1 MVFAKLQRLIGGV
14 LLGGMIMGAGARAE
28 DPQAEVILKAL
39 SAARPDLQYE
49 QPRPSPMAGL
59 YEVQVKGGPLLYIDA
74 DASHFIAGDLF
85 AVQKSGFV
93 NLAEQGRQKERAEL
107 IAAVKPE
114 DMIIF
119 APENPKATIAVF
131 TDVDCGYCRKLHSEV
146 AELNALGIAVHYLA
160 FPRAGLGSPSFRK
173 IASAWCAKDPG
184 AALTSRAPPR
194 RSPLL
199 YLFFDYTPEKQ
210 ENPPSTGIT
219 VHVTKLEASLSR
231 KCSAPCS
238 SFASPKRRKGVF
250 ARTV

>member
-74 DASHFIAGDLF
+74 DASHFISGDVF

-146 AELNALGIAVHYLA
+146 AELNELGIAVHYLA

-184 AALTSRAPPR
+184 AALTSLKNGEEIPENVCADNPVAAQI
-194 RSPLL
+194 LL
-199 YLFFDYTPEKQ
+199 GEKVGVNGTPALVLEDGTLVPGYRPAK
-210 ENPPSTGIT
+210 ELAKLLGI
-219 VHVTKLEASLSR
+219 E
-231 KCSAPCS
+231 
-238 SFASPKRRKGVF
+238 
-250 ARTV
+250 

>member
-119 APENPKATIAVF
+119 APENPKATITVF

-184 AALTSRAPPR
+184 AALTSLKNGEEIPENVCADNPVAAQI
-194 RSPLL
+194 LL
-199 YLFFDYTPEKQ
+199 GEKVGVNGTPALVLEDGTLVPGYRPATELAKLL
-210 ENPPSTGIT
+210 GI
-219 VHVTKLEASLSR
+219 E
-231 KCSAPCS
+231 
-238 SFASPKRRKGVF
+238 
-250 ARTV
+250 

>member
-74 DASHFIAGDLF
+74 DGSHFIAGDLF

-119 APENPKATIAVF
+119 APQNPKATITVF
-131 TDVDCGYCRKLHSEV
+131 TDVDCGYCQKLHSEV

-184 AALTSRAPPR
+184 AALTSLKNGEDIPENVCADNPVAAQM
-194 RSPLL
+194 LL
-199 YLFFDYTPEKQ
+199 GEKVGVNGTPALVLEDGTLVPGYRPAK
-210 ENPPSTGIT
+210 ELAKLLGI
-219 VHVTKLEASLSR
+219 E
-231 KCSAPCS
+231 
-238 SFASPKRRKGVF
+238 
-250 ARTV
+250 

>member
-74 DASHFIAGDLF
+74 DGRHFIAGDLF

-184 AALTSRAPPR
+184 AALTSLKNGEEIPENVCADNPVAAQI
-194 RSPLL
+194 LL
-199 YLFFDYTPEKQ
+199 GEKVGVNGTPALVLEDGTLVPGYRPAK
-210 ENPPSTGIT
+210 ELAKLLGI
-219 VHVTKLEASLSR
+219 E
-231 KCSAPCS
+231 
-238 SFASPKRRKGVF
+238 
-250 ARTV
+250 

>member
-14 LLGGMIMGAGARAE
+14 LLGGMILGAGARAE
-28 DPQAEVILKAL
+28 DPQAELILKAL

-184 AALTSRAPPR
+184 AALTSLKNGEEIPENVCADNPVAAQI
-194 RSPLL
+194 LL
-199 YLFFDYTPEKQ
+199 GEKVGVNGTPALVLEDGTLVPGYRPAK
-210 ENPPSTGIT
+210 ELAKLLGI
-219 VHVTKLEASLSR
+219 E
-231 KCSAPCS
+231 
-238 SFASPKRRKGVF
+238 
-250 ARTV
+250 

>member
-1 MVFAKLQRLIGGV
+1 MVFAKLQRLVGGV
-14 LLGGMIMGAGARAE
+14 LLGGMILGAGARAE
-28 DPQAEVILKAL
+28 DPQAELILKAL

-184 AALTSRAPPR
+184 AALTSLKNGEEIPENVCADNPVAAQI
-194 RSPLL
+194 LL
-199 YLFFDYTPEKQ
+199 GEKVGVNGTPALVLEDGTLVPGYRPAK
-210 ENPPSTGIT
+210 ELAKLLGI
-219 VHVTKLEASLSR
+219 E
-231 KCSAPCS
+231 
-238 SFASPKRRKGVF
+238 
-250 ARTV
+250 

>member
-74 DASHFIAGDLF
+74 DGRHFIAGDLF

-93 NLAEQGRQKERAEL
+93 NLAEQGRQQERAEL

-146 AELNALGIAVHYLA
+146 AELNELGIAVHYLA

-184 AALTSRAPPR
+184 AALTSLKNGEEIPENVCADNPVAAQI
-194 RSPLL
+194 LL
-199 YLFFDYTPEKQ
+199 GEKVGVNGTPALVLEDGTLVPGYRPAK
-210 ENPPSTGIT
+210 ELAKLLGI
-219 VHVTKLEASLSR
+219 E
-231 KCSAPCS
+231 
-238 SFASPKRRKGVF
+238 
-250 ARTV
+250 

>member
-1 MVFAKLQRLIGGV
+1 MVFAKLQRLVGGV
-14 LLGGMIMGAGARAE
+14 LLGGMILGAGARAE
-28 DPQAEVILKAL
+28 DPQAELILKAL

-49 QPRPSPMAGL
+49 QPRPSPVAGL

-74 DASHFIAGDLF
+74 DGRHFIAGDLF

-146 AELNALGIAVHYLA
+146 AELNELGIAVHYLA

-184 AALTSRAPPR
+184 AALTSLKNGEEIPENVCADNPVAAQI
-194 RSPLL
+194 LL
-199 YLFFDYTPEKQ
+199 GEKVGVNGTPALVLEDGTLVPGYRPAK
-210 ENPPSTGIT
+210 ELAKLLGI
-219 VHVTKLEASLSR
+219 E
-231 KCSAPCS
+231 
-238 SFASPKRRKGVF
+238 
-250 ARTV
+250 

>member
-1 MVFAKLQRLIGGV
+1 MVFAKLQRLVGGV
-14 LLGGMIMGAGARAE
+14 LLGGMILGAGARAE
-28 DPQAEVILKAL
+28 DPQAELILKAL

-74 DASHFIAGDLF
+74 DGRHFIAGDLF

-146 AELNALGIAVHYLA
+146 AELNELGIAVHYLA

-184 AALTSRAPPR
+184 AALTSLKNGEEIPENVCADNPVAAQI
-194 RSPLL
+194 LL
-199 YLFFDYTPEKQ
+199 GEKVGVNGTPALVLEDGTLVPGYRPAK
-210 ENPPSTGIT
+210 ELAKLLGI
-219 VHVTKLEASLSR
+219 E
-231 KCSAPCS
+231 
-238 SFASPKRRKGVF
+238 
-250 ARTV
+250 

>member
-74 DASHFIAGDLF
+74 DGRHFIAGDLF

-146 AELNALGIAVHYLA
+146 AELNELGIAVHYLA

-184 AALTSRAPPR
+184 AALTSLKNGEEIPENVCADNPVAAQI
-194 RSPLL
+194 LL
-199 YLFFDYTPEKQ
+199 GEKVGVNGTPALVLEDGTLVPGYRPAKDLAKLL
-210 ENPPSTGIT
+210 GI
-219 VHVTKLEASLSR
+219 E
-231 KCSAPCS
+231 
-238 SFASPKRRKGVF
+238 
-250 ARTV
+250 

>member
-74 DASHFIAGDLF
+74 DGSHFIAGDLF

-184 AALTSRAPPR
+184 AALTSLKNGEEIPENVCADNPVAAQM
-194 RSPLL
+194 LL
-199 YLFFDYTPEKQ
+199 GEQVGVNGTPALVLEDGTLVPGYRPAKDLAKLL
-210 ENPPSTGIT
+210 GI
-219 VHVTKLEASLSR
+219 E
-231 KCSAPCS
+231 
-238 SFASPKRRKGVF
+238 
-250 ARTV
+250 

>member
-74 DASHFIAGDLF
+74 DGRHFIAGDLF

-146 AELNALGIAVHYLA
+146 AELNELGIAVHYLA

-184 AALTSRAPPR
+184 AALTSLKNGEEIPENVCADNPVAAQI
-194 RSPLL
+194 LL
-199 YLFFDYTPEKQ
+199 GEKVGVNGTPALVLEDGTLVPGYRPAK
-210 ENPPSTGIT
+210 ELAKLLGI
-219 VHVTKLEASLSR
+219 E
-231 KCSAPCS
+231 
-238 SFASPKRRKGVF
+238 
-250 ARTV
+250 

>member
-14 LLGGMIMGAGARAE
+14 LLGGVIMGAGARAE

-74 DASHFIAGDLF
+74 DGRHFIAGDLF

-146 AELNALGIAVHYLA
+146 AELNELGIAVHYLA

-184 AALTSRAPPR
+184 AALTSLKNGEEIPENVCADNPVAAQI
-194 RSPLL
+194 LL
-199 YLFFDYTPEKQ
+199 GEKVGVNGTPALVLEDGTLVPGYRPAK
-210 ENPPSTGIT
+210 ELAKLLGI
-219 VHVTKLEASLSR
+219 E
-231 KCSAPCS
+231 
-238 SFASPKRRKGVF
+238 
-250 ARTV
+250 

>member
-49 QPRPSPMAGL
+49 QPRPSPVAGL

-74 DASHFIAGDLF
+74 DGSHFIAGDLF

-184 AALTSRAPPR
+184 AALTSLKNGEEIPENVCADNPVAAQM
-194 RSPLL
+194 LL
-199 YLFFDYTPEKQ
+199 GEKVGVNGTPALVLEDGTLVPGYRPAKDLAKLL
-210 ENPPSTGIT
+210 GI
-219 VHVTKLEASLSR
+219 E
-231 KCSAPCS
+231 
-238 SFASPKRRKGVF
+238 
-250 ARTV
+250 

>member
-1 MVFAKLQRLIGGV
+1 
-14 LLGGMIMGAGARAE
+14 MGAGARAE

-74 DASHFIAGDLF
+74 DGRHFIAGDLF

-146 AELNALGIAVHYLA
+146 AELNELGIAVHYLA

-184 AALTSRAPPR
+184 AALTSLKNGEEIPENVCADNPVAAQI
-194 RSPLL
+194 LL
-199 YLFFDYTPEKQ
+199 GEKVGVNGTPALVLEDGTLVPGYRPAK
-210 ENPPSTGIT
+210 ELAKLLGI
-219 VHVTKLEASLSR
+219 E
-231 KCSAPCS
+231 
-238 SFASPKRRKGVF
+238 
-250 ARTV
+250 

>member
-74 DASHFIAGDLF
+74 DGRHFIAGDLF

-119 APENPKATIAVF
+119 APDNPKATIAVF

-146 AELNALGIAVHYLA
+146 AELNELGIAVHYLA

-184 AALTSRAPPR
+184 AALTSLKNGEEIPENVCADNPVAAQI
-194 RSPLL
+194 LL
-199 YLFFDYTPEKQ
+199 GEKVGVNGTPALVLEDGTLVPGYRPAK
-210 ENPPSTGIT
+210 ELAKLLGI
-219 VHVTKLEASLSR
+219 E
-231 KCSAPCS
+231 
-238 SFASPKRRKGVF
+238 
-250 ARTV
+250 

>member
-1 MVFAKLQRLIGGV
+1 MVFTKLQRLIGGV

-28 DPQAEVILKAL
+28 DPQAEIILKAL

-74 DASHFIAGDLF
+74 DGSHFIAGDLF

-114 DMIIF
+114 DMIVF
-119 APENPKATIAVF
+119 APQNPKATITVF
-131 TDVDCGYCRKLHSEV
+131 TDVDCGYCQKLHSEV

-184 AALTSRAPPR
+184 AALTSLKNGEDIPENVCADNPVAAQM
-194 RSPLL
+194 LL
-199 YLFFDYTPEKQ
+199 GEKVGVNGTPALVLEDGTLVPGYRPAK
-210 ENPPSTGIT
+210 ELAKLLGI
-219 VHVTKLEASLSR
+219 E
-231 KCSAPCS
+231 
-238 SFASPKRRKGVF
+238 
-250 ARTV
+250 

>member
-49 QPRPSPMAGL
+49 QPRPSPVAGL

-74 DASHFIAGDLF
+74 DGSHFIAGDLF

-184 AALTSRAPPR
+184 AALTSLKNGEEIPENVCADNPVAAQI
-194 RSPLL
+194 LL
-199 YLFFDYTPEKQ
+199 GEKVGVNGTPALVLEDGTLVPGYRPAK
-210 ENPPSTGIT
+210 ELAKLLGI
-219 VHVTKLEASLSR
+219 E
-231 KCSAPCS
+231 
-238 SFASPKRRKGVF
+238 
-250 ARTV
+250 

>member
-1 MVFAKLQRLIGGV
+1 
-14 LLGGMIMGAGARAE
+14 MGAGARAE

-74 DASHFIAGDLF
+74 DGRHFIAGDLF

-146 AELNALGIAVHYLA
+146 AELNELGIAVHYLA

-184 AALTSRAPPR
+184 AALTSLKNGEEIPENVCADNPVAAQI
-194 RSPLL
+194 LL
-199 YLFFDYTPEKQ
+199 GEKVGVNGTPALVLEDGTLVPGYRPAKDLAKLL
-210 ENPPSTGIT
+210 GI
-219 VHVTKLEASLSR
+219 E
-231 KCSAPCS
+231 
-238 SFASPKRRKGVF
+238 
-250 ARTV
+250 

>member
-74 DASHFIAGDLF
+74 AGRHFIAGDLF

-146 AELNALGIAVHYLA
+146 AELNELGIAVHYLA

-184 AALTSRAPPR
+184 AALTSLKNGEEIPENVCADNPVAAQI
-194 RSPLL
+194 LL
-199 YLFFDYTPEKQ
+199 GEKVGVNGTPALVLEDGTLVPGYRPAK
-210 ENPPSTGIT
+210 ELAKLLGI
-219 VHVTKLEASLSR
+219 E
-231 KCSAPCS
+231 
-238 SFASPKRRKGVF
+238 
-250 ARTV
+250 

>member
-146 AELNALGIAVHYLA
+146 AELNDLGIAVHYLA

-184 AALTSRAPPR
+184 AALTSLKNGEEIPENVCADNPVAAQI
-194 RSPLL
+194 LL
-199 YLFFDYTPEKQ
+199 GEKVGVNGTPALVLEDGTLVPGYRPAK
-210 ENPPSTGIT
+210 ELAKLLGI
-219 VHVTKLEASLSR
+219 E
-231 KCSAPCS
+231 
-238 SFASPKRRKGVF
+238 
-250 ARTV
+250 

>member
-28 DPQAEVILKAL
+28 DPQAELILKAL

-74 DASHFIAGDLF
+74 DGRHFIAGDLF

-146 AELNALGIAVHYLA
+146 AELNELGIAVHYLA

-184 AALTSRAPPR
+184 AALTSLKNGEEIPENVCADNPVAAQI
-194 RSPLL
+194 LL
-199 YLFFDYTPEKQ
+199 GEKVGVNGTPALVLEDGTLVPGYRPAK
-210 ENPPSTGIT
+210 ELAKLLGI
-219 VHVTKLEASLSR
+219 E
-231 KCSAPCS
+231 
-238 SFASPKRRKGVF
+238 
-250 ARTV
+250 

>member
-49 QPRPSPMAGL
+49 QPRPSPVAGL

-74 DASHFIAGDLF
+74 DGSHFIAGDLF

-184 AALTSRAPPR
+184 AALTSLKNGEEIPENVCADNPVAAQM
-194 RSPLL
+194 LL
-199 YLFFDYTPEKQ
+199 GEQVGVNGTPALVLEDGTLVPGYRPAKDLAKLL
-210 ENPPSTGIT
+210 GI
-219 VHVTKLEASLSR
+219 E
-231 KCSAPCS
+231 
-238 SFASPKRRKGVF
+238 
-250 ARTV
+250 